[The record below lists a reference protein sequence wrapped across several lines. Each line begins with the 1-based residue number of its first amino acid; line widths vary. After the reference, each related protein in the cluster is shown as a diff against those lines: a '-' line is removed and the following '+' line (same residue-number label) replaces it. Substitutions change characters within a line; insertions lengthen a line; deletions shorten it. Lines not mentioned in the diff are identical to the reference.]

1 MTESKQTKERARP
14 GARVTARRLLKRI
27 TAQDSNNRNTQT
39 RTAPLSFQS
48 LPPAG
53 KRYLVMWGAIVVF
66 ASLMIIISAG
76 FTTFLGVL
84 GVSVL
89 FVIAVS
95 AVVGRLL

>member
-14 GARVTARRLLKRI
+14 GAKVTALWLLKRVA
-27 TAQDSNNRNTQT
+27 AQDSKNRKKQT
-39 RTAPLSFQS
+39 RTAPLPFQS

-53 KRYLVMWGAIVVF
+53 KRYLVVWGAIVVF
-66 ASLMIIISAG
+66 AALMIIISAG

-89 FVIAVS
+89 FVITVS